1 MSKEDMKVAGQWR
14 ERDVVEWYDLNQ
26 GEEGDALNKELI
38 RPVVLELLDDISG
51 KDILDSGCGS
61 GYFTA
66 ELAQKIGTGKIV
78 GMDFPEA
85 VELCKRKYSATP
97 NMSFAPHDVATA
109 MPFQEGNFDKV
120 VSKMVLQ
127 YVEDIHTFARESH
140 RVLKE
145 GGDLVIA
152 VDHPFHTQFY
162 YAQQAAGKP
171 NPKYS
176 GLKDYFN
183 HDPQTKVSLWGKVP
197 LTWYPRTMSD
207 YMLPFVQAGYI
218 IAGMKEIPE
227 EQNGVKVPRILGLK
241 FRKQSQLNN
250 K

>member
-1 MSKEDMKVAGQWR
+1 MKVKGQWR
-14 ERDVVEWYDLNQ
+14 EPDVVEWYDLNQ
-26 GEEGDALNKELI
+26 GEEGDHLNKDI
-38 RPVVLELLDDISG
+38 IAPAVFELLGDVSG
-51 KDILDSGCGS
+51 KDVLDSGCGS

-66 ELAQKIGTGKIV
+66 ELAQKIGAGNIV
-78 GMDFPEA
+78 GTDFPEA
-85 VELCKRKYSATP
+85 VELCKRKYASIP
-97 NMSFAPHDVATA
+97 HMSFVAHDVATP
-109 MPFQEGNFDKV
+109 MPFEEASFAKV

-127 YVEDIHTFARESH
+127 YAEDIHTFACESH

-145 GGDLVIA
+145 GGEIVVA
-152 VDHPFHTQFY
+152 TDHPFHTQFY

-197 LTWYPRTMSD
+197 LTWYPKTMSD
-207 YMLPFVQAGYI
+207 YMLPFVQAGYTL
-218 IAGMKEIPE
+218 AGMKEIPE

-241 FRKQSQLNN
+241 FRKQSRTSN

>member
-1 MSKEDMKVAGQWR
+1 MSKEDMKVKGQWR
-14 ERDVVEWYDLNQ
+14 EPDVVEWYDLNQ
-26 GEEGDALNKELI
+26 GKEGDTFNKELI
-38 RPVVLELLDDISG
+38 APAVFELLGDISG
-51 KDILDSGCGS
+51 EDVLDSGCGS

-78 GMDFPEA
+78 GTDFPEA
-85 VELCKRKYSATP
+85 VELCKRKYSSIP
-97 NMSFAPHDVATA
+97 NMSFAAHDVAMA
-109 MPFQEGNFDKV
+109 MPFQEGSFDKV

-127 YVEDIHTFARESH
+127 YVEVMNTFAHESH
-140 RVLKE
+140 RVLNE
-145 GGDLVIA
+145 GGDLVLA

-176 GLKDYFN
+176 GLNDYFN

-207 YMLPFVQAGYI
+207 YMLPFVQAGYTLT
-218 IAGMKEIPE
+218 GMKEVPE
-227 EQNGVKVPRILGLK
+227 EQNGVKVPRILALK
-241 FRKQSQLNN
+241 FRKQSALSN